1 MKFILFISKILSH
14 ILFRV
19 RIHNKDK
26 IICDGPIIFCANHL
40 SNWDPILMYL
50 YFPREIIFMAKK
62 ELFEIKPVKW
72 LFNKLNMIPV
82 DRKKPELSSIK
93 DSISVLKNDKA
104 LGVFPQG
111 TRKKYINIDDAKAGV
126 GLIVYKANTGIQPI
140 YIKSKYKLFSKVEFY
155 VGDPIYPETGSELTS
170 KELYDKMS
178 KDVMITIKEMAD
190 ASNLSWWIRFL
201 LWS

>member
-1 MKFILFISKILSH
+1 MKFILVFSKVLSY

-26 IICDGPIIFCANHL
+26 IVCDGPIIFCANHL

-62 ELFEIKPVKW
+62 ELFDIKPVKW

-93 DSISVLKNDKA
+93 DSISVLNDGKA

-111 TRKKYINIDDAKAGV
+111 TRKKEIHIDDAKAGV
-126 GLIVYKANTGIQPI
+126 GLIAYKTNTAIQPI
-140 YIKSKYKLFSKVEFY
+140 YIKSKYRLFSKVDFF
-155 VGDPIYPETGSELTS
+155 VGDPIYPETKSDLSS

-178 KDVMITIKEMAD
+178 RDVMIKIKEMAD
-190 ASNLSWWIRFL
+190 ASNFS
-201 LWS
+201 